1 MKGEEIGKADGEGD
15 TTPHAARFTPHDQ
28 RRLRW
33 RCRRGML
40 ELDLPLERFLKTHY
54 HALTEGEKDAFER
67 LLDYSDPDLWEL
79 IRDGRETGDAALDRV
94 VGYLHGD
101 TQNNDFDMEQKHG

>member
-1 MKGEEIGKADGEGD
+1 MRSEEVGKFEGEVD
-15 TTPHAARFTPHDQ
+15 TAPHASRLTPHDQ

-40 ELDLPLERFLKTHY
+40 ELDLPLERFLETHY
-54 HALTEGEKDAFER
+54 HALTDGEKGAFER

-79 IRDGRETGDAALDRV
+79 IRDGRETGDVTVDRV
-94 VGYLHGD
+94 VARLRGD
-101 TQNNDFDMEQKHG
+101 I